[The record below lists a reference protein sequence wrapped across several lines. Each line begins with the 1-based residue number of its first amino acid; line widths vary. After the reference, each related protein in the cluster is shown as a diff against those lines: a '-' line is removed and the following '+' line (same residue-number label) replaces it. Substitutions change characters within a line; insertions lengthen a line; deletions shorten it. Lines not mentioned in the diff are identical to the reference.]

1 MLEFQR
7 LMKQRGT
14 ARVEDRMYLS
24 LRDRLRQGVSTKVMS
39 SKQKQEFFFSFLI
52 FIYLFVCSQS

>member
-14 ARVEDRMYLS
+14 ASVEDRMYLS

-39 SKQKQEFFFSFLI
+39 SKQKQEFFF
-52 FIYLFVCSQS
+52 LF

>member
-1 MLEFQR
+1 MLEIQR

-24 LRDRLRQGVSTKVMS
+24 LRDGLKQGVSTKVMS
-39 SKQKQEFFFSFLI
+39 SKQKQEFFFLFK
-52 FIYLFVCSQS
+52 YLFDCSRS